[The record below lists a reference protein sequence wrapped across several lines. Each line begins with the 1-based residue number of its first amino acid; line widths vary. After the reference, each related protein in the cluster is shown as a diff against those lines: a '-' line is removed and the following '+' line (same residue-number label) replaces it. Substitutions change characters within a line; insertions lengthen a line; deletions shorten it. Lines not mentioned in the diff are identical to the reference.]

1 MLKCSFIHNPYIL
14 LKQNSWFL
22 SISTTLPLSPFPQV
36 GHAFL
41 LRQCHSYVQVGS
53 RSCAACHWS
62 FCRSF
67 GKEAWWLVELLVGG
81 WSHVV
86 GGWCC
91 FRGLLMI
98 WWLVCGLL
106 MRVAVWYWLVV
117 TCCLWL
123 VIGAVGVTGWCWLL
137 LMAGGCSLWWLIDSP
152 RGFCNFYG
160 AQVADSAFLSCCE
173 PRQIEGFPFDDRTFG
188 VDFLEVGTNLVNVL
202 AHGTLGIHICE
213 RILCT
218 VLLTCLKTTSYRIK
232 PWCMLLLVLQL
243 QNLKKS
249 FESPSHVS
257 VLRLPG
263 INAAW
268 SRVRLLKSGDR
279 TRRTVDWCPH

>member
-1 MLKCSFIHNPYIL
+1 M
-14 LKQNSWFL
+14 
-22 SISTTLPLSPFPQV
+22 T
-36 GHAFL
+36 
-41 LRQCHSYVQVGS
+41 
-53 RSCAACHWS
+53 
-62 FCRSF
+62 
-67 GKEAWWLVELLVGG
+67 
-81 WSHVV
+81 
-86 GGWCC
+86 
-91 FRGLLMI
+91 
-98 WWLVCGLL
+98 
-106 MRVAVWYWLVV
+106 
-117 TCCLWL
+117 LWL

-152 RGFCNFYG
+152 PGFCNFYG

-173 PRQIEGFPFDDRTFG
+173 PRQIEGFPFDDRTFWG
-188 VDFLEVGTNLVNVL
+188 GFFGSWHQTCERSGTRHFKHSYMWENLVYCTAYVL
-202 AHGTLGIHICE
+202 EYHFI
-213 RILCT
+213 
-218 VLLTCLKTTSYRIK
+218 IK
-232 PWCMLLLVLQL
+232 PSCMLLLVLQL